1 MVQAD
6 HDGIPQVLCN
16 LGTNA
21 IKFTP
26 KGGRVRLR
34 AEPCEG
40 QARLSVADT
49 GPGMLAEQLEHVFD
63 QFWQADHADR
73 RGVGL
78 GLAIAKGDRGS
89 AWRKGVGGERG
100 RIEATSNSAE
110 WVSRS
115 LTSCW
120 TTAILRSV
128 LAGHSGFFRG
138 LPARGTDGRRPQ
150 HPERHPV
157 PARPRAPRPVPAVA
171 GRALVAEAGVRLPA
185 SRVPVPTI
193 TVLSWNVEK
202 LGEGKTTRLATD
214 PNLSEIVPFIALVIA
229 RTGAELV
236 GIMEINGGMGPR
248 IRDWLVRLLNN
259 VPGTVGAPWQG
270 RLSTRQDGGTQE
282 EYLYLWKEQPGRLV
296 LDPAS
301 FPSATSLIGVV
312 DRNLLAEFAQH
323 LAWSPAQVDQ
333 LLDALAASG
342 YINHPWFME
351 RGKQKH
357 TAEYRMVPVQWK
369 ALAAMAV
376 PEVEFDPA
384 LAQPPAA
391 LLGPGGAVARQHL
404 AQMLVDADILR
415 FLTYGARSPYLANFL
430 VGNPGKPLATAIYH
444 APGPQEQMF
453 TIGPAINTIGMSL
466 SLARAAAAGNVLVMG
481 DFNVT
486 ARQMSEQVEVWGRE
500 KNGQPQFSKVTPVQR
515 QQVFAPIV
523 GGTLNAAN
531 LMNAGGQELRTTYVG
546 LYQDDATAPD
556 DVLLNAYDKFF
567 FHGGAP
573 PGGQPMTQTNE
584 VEVINL
590 ALFLTDRSVYFDA
603 DLARSALTF
612 FRVFCGDASL
622 DKAIDALTRKES
634 RARLALYAVQ
644 GRLRRIDDEIAQQ
657 NAAHG
662 RRLPSRS
669 TLTLRRDMLARNVA
683 AEQARLNAAQAQV
696 ANARLIRTS
705 LQNAATVFATG
716 TGSAAAILR
725 DAVSDHVPIVVQ
737 LTA

>member
-1 MVQAD
+1 MAASSGASPPVVRTDVARS
-6 HDGIPQVLCN
+6 IP
-16 LGTNA
+16 
-21 IKFTP
+21 
-26 KGGRVRLR
+26 RRR
-34 AEPCEG
+34 HPC
-40 QARLSVADT
+40 
-49 GPGMLAEQLEHVFD
+49 PLA
-63 QFWQADHADR
+63 
-73 RGVGL
+73 
-78 GLAIAKGDRGS
+78 
-89 AWRKGVGGERG
+89 
-100 RIEATSNSAE
+100 
-110 WVSRS
+110 
-115 LTSCW
+115 
-120 TTAILRSV
+120 
-128 LAGHSGFFRG
+128 
-138 LPARGTDGRRPQ
+138 
-150 HPERHPV
+150 PERSGPFL
-157 PARPRAPRPVPAVA
+157 PSPAALARP
-171 GRALVAEAGVRLPA
+171 EAGVRLPA

-296 LDPAS
+296 LDTAA

-312 DRNLLAEFAQH
+312 DRNLLAEFARL
-323 LAWSPAQVDQ
+323 LAWTPAQVDQ
-333 LLDALAASG
+333 LLDALAANG

-351 RGKQKH
+351 RGRQKH
-357 TAEYRMVPVQWK
+357 TAQYRMVPVQWN
-369 ALAAMAV
+369 ALATMAV
-376 PEVEFDPA
+376 PEVAFDPT

-404 AQMLVDADILR
+404 ARMLVDADILR

-466 SLARAAAAGNVLVMG
+466 PLARAAAAGNVLVMG

-546 LYQDDATAPD
+546 LYQDDATAAD

-573 PGGQPMTQTNE
+573 AGGRPMTQTNE

-590 ALFLTDRSVYFDA
+590 APFLTDRSVYFDA

-622 DKAIDALTRKES
+622 DKGIAALMLKAN
-634 RARLALYAVQ
+634 RARRALALAE
-644 GRLRRIDDEIAQQ
+644 GKLRTIDGQI
-657 NAAHG
+657 AAHG
-662 RRLPSRS
+662 RRLPPKS
-669 TLTLRRDMLARNVA
+669 TLTSRRNLLVRNVA

-696 ANARLIRTS
+696 ANARLIQIS

-716 TGSAAAILR
+716 MGSAAAILR
-725 DAVSDHVPIVVQ
+725 DAVSDHVPIAVQ